1 MTFIVGPYRLRVG
14 SELVS
19 AAIDYVRFVQT
30 LLNDADLQGMRILAP
45 KTVELFHS
53 NPLTI
58 FRASLSWQTGA

>member
-1 MTFIVGPYRLRVG
+1 
-14 SELVS
+14 VS